1 MADRSSTFPVC
12 TGDINIYHARL
23 IADQQVTY
31 VVECAGS
38 LDSDRARRSLAV
50 LYEALPILSTV
61 ISVDGFH
68 FRRVRLRDGQPA
80 FRVESECETVEQET

>member
-1 MADRSSTFPVC
+1 MNDQSSTFPV
-12 TGDINIYHARL
+12 TAGDINIYDARP

-31 VVECAGS
+31 VVECADS
-38 LDSDRARRSLAV
+38 LDIDRVRRSLTV

-68 FRRVRLRDGQPA
+68 FQRVQVRNYQPA
-80 FRVESECETVEQET
+80 LRTELECENG